1 MFWSMSFQLL
11 PGEAIIDSSDK
22 RDGKAGSGIKP
33 SYSVFLTNKRV
44 VFRFDSLRTSMS
56 QSFQYAE
63 ILGAGTCKRLF
74 ITYLFLKTI
83 EKTHFLHV
91 DMAEHWRDKILGLKK
106 QFAAE
111 EGEQEKSR
119 AAGRGGNTRD
129 ELLAMLTIL
138 RENGLLTDA
147 EFAEKAALVREKFE

>member
-11 PGEAIIDSSDK
+11 PGEAIIDSTDK
-22 RDGKAGSGIKP
+22 RKRETGSGIKP

-63 ILGAGTCKRLF
+63 IVEVGTCRRLF
-74 ITYLFLKTI
+74 ITYLFLKTK

-91 DMAEHWRDKILGLKK
+91 DLAEHWSDKIRGLKA
-106 QFAAE
+106 QYPAR
-111 EGEQEKSR
+111 EGEPEGKKSAGGKEK
-119 AAGRGGNTRD
+119 GRN
-129 ELLAMLTIL
+129 ELIAMLTVL
-138 RENGLLTDA
+138 RENGLLTEA
-147 EFAEKAALVREKFE
+147 EFTAKAALVREKFE

>member
-11 PGEAIIDSSDK
+11 PGEAIIDSTDK
-22 RDGKAGSGIKP
+22 REGETASGIKP

-74 ITYLFLKTI
+74 ITYLFLKTK

-91 DMAEHWRDKILGLKK
+91 DLAEHWRDKILGLKD

-111 EGEQEKSR
+111 VGERQEAKATSGGEK
-119 AAGRGGNTRD
+119 GRG
-129 ELLAMLTIL
+129 ELMTMLRVL
-138 RENGLLTDA
+138 RENGLLTEA
-147 EFAEKAALVREKFE
+147 EFVEKTATVREKFE